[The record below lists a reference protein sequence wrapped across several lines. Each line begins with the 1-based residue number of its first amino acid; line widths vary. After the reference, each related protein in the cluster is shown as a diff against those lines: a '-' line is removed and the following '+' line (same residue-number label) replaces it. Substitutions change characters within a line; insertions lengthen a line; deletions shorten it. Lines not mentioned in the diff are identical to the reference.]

1 MELIRKYF
9 PDLSPEQFEQLSLL
23 GDLYSSWNQKIN
35 LISRKD
41 IPHLYERHIL
51 HSLSIYKYIPFKS
64 GAKILDVGTG
74 GGFPGI
80 PLAICNP
87 KAKFHLSDSI
97 RKKITVV
104 DDIIQQL
111 QLKNCR
117 GINSRAENIP
127 ENYHFIVSRAV
138 TNFPDFYKL
147 IQKRLRKKNI
157 DPLKKNGIIYLK
169 GGDFSAEI
177 MSFKKKIE
185 IIDLS
190 GYFQEEFFT
199 TKNILYLP
207 IG

>member
-9 PDLSPEQFEQLSLL
+9 PDLTPKQLEQLDLL

-35 LISRKD
+35 VISRKD
-41 IPHLYERHIL
+41 MPHLYERHIL
-51 HSLSIYKYIPFKS
+51 HSLSIYKYLHFKS
-64 GAKILDVGTG
+64 GTKILDVGTG

-87 KAKFHLSDSI
+87 DAEFHLSDSI

-104 DDIIQQL
+104 DDVIQQL
-111 QLKNCR
+111 QLKNCK
-117 GINSRAENIP
+117 GINSRAENIS

-138 TNFPDFYKL
+138 TNFPDFHKL
-147 IQKRLRKKNI
+147 IQKKLRKKNI

-177 MSFKKKIE
+177 KNFKKKME
-185 IIDLS
+185 IINLS
-190 GYFQEEFFT
+190 DYFHEEFFT

-207 IG
+207 K

>member
-9 PDLSPEQFEQLSLL
+9 PDLTPKQLEQLNLL

-41 IPHLYERHIL
+41 MPHLYERHIL

-87 KAKFHLSDSI
+87 EAEFHLSDSI

-104 DDIIQQL
+104 NDVIQQL
-111 QLKNCR
+111 QLKNCK
-117 GINSRAENIP
+117 GINARAENIS

-138 TNFPDFYKL
+138 TNFPDFHKL
-147 IQKRLRKKNI
+147 IHKKIRNKNV

-169 GGDFSAEI
+169 GGDFTSEI
-177 MSFKKKIE
+177 MSFKKKME
-185 IIDLS
+185 IINLS
-190 GYFQEEFFT
+190 DYFQEEFFT

-207 IG
+207 FG